1 MYPTH
6 TAYATQG
13 THALVHLS
21 HYFADELQSRT
32 YRREAA
38 IDDHKL
44 QHSIRTDR
52 SPKKHFPDTWES
64 ALFPLIFRR

>member
-6 TAYATQG
+6 TAYAPQG

-21 HYFADELQSRT
+21 HYFAVELRSRT

-44 QHSIRTDR
+44 QHSIRIAR
-52 SPKKHFPDTWES
+52 RVPKSISQTHGNRHFS
-64 ALFPLIFRR
+64 L